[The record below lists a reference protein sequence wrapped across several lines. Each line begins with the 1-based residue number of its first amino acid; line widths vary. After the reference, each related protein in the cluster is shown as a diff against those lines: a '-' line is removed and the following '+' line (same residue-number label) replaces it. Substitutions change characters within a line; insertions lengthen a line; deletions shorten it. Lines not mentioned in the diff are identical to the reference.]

1 MKKLL
6 GILVLGLLWC
16 SVSIAETIEE
26 RLSNIEK
33 RLDKI
38 EKLLQSS
45 EDKTSSYEDAVSKWK
60 SYKDVATWLNR
71 NFGYDTNR
79 QKQMRKLSKKKG
91 LSGLV
96 VRNPASLY
104 EDNHNGYC
112 GDSANFAIK
121 SLNKIDPSYNARWV
135 FIFND
140 KGSHH
145 WVAAF
150 DHDGKLYIMDYG
162 TGRKWE
168 PMQGVHGPYNSLDEY
183 RDYLSSLSLP
193 KFGVDGVIFRNMP
206 GQED

>member
-1 MKKLL
+1 MKKA
-6 GILVLGLLWC
+6 IVIIILGLLFL
-16 SVSIAETIEE
+16 VFFNTAFAGTQQNNENGKT
-26 RLSNIEK
+26 
-33 RLDKI
+33 
-38 EKLLQSS
+38 
-45 EDKTSSYEDAVSKWK
+45 TSSYEDAVSKWK

-71 NFGYDTNR
+71 NFVFDTNR
-79 QKQMRKLSKKKG
+79 QKQIHKLLKKQG
-91 LSGLV
+91 PSGLI

-140 KGSHH
+140 KGSNH

>member
-6 GILVLGLLWC
+6 GIVVLGLLFL
-16 SVSIAETIEE
+16 VFFNTAFAGTQQNNENGKT
-26 RLSNIEK
+26 
-33 RLDKI
+33 
-38 EKLLQSS
+38 
-45 EDKTSSYEDAVSKWK
+45 TSSYEDAVSKWK

-71 NFGYDTNR
+71 NFVFDKNR
-79 QKQMRKLSKKKG
+79 QKQIHKLLKKQG
-91 LSGLV
+91 PSGLI

-140 KGSHH
+140 KGSNH

-150 DHDGKLYIMDYG
+150 DMMENFISWTMAPGESGNQCRAFTAHITLLMN
-162 TGRKWE
+162 TGITC
-168 PMQGVHGPYNSLDEY
+168 HH
-183 RDYLSSLSLP
+183 
-193 KFGVDGVIFRNMP
+193 
-206 GQED
+206 